1 MKKKQAKK
9 PFLERKLQEK
19 DATETIRTYQKRDE
33 APPIPLPEASYVDE
47 KRPL

>member
-9 PFLERKLQEK
+9 PFLERILQEK
-19 DATETIRTYQKRDE
+19 DAKENIKTYRHNSK
-33 APPIPLPEASYVDE
+33 APSIPLPEASYVDE

>member
-9 PFLERKLQEK
+9 PFIERILQEK
-19 DATETIRTYQKRDE
+19 DATKTIRTYEQRDQ
-33 APPIPLPEASYVDE
+33 APPIPLPEASNVDE

>member
-9 PFLERKLQEK
+9 QFLERILQEK
-19 DATETIRTYQKRDE
+19 DATKTIRTYQQRDK
-33 APPIPLPEASYVDE
+33 ASPIPLPETSYVDE